1 MKFIHTHTHTH
12 TQKFEPKIK
21 PMIGNLQDELY
32 QLQSKQS
39 KGAKCLSDKTFFK
52 VLENRI
58 CKVKQYLNYILIIIN
73 ENVLTILRTFLNPQ
87 KVTL

>member
-1 MKFIHTHTHTH
+1 MKFIHTHTHTHTH

-39 KGAKCLSDKTFFK
+39 KGAKCLYDIRCK
-52 VLENRI
+52 LEA
-58 CKVKQYLNYILIIIN
+58 KGV
-73 ENVLTILRTFLNPQ
+73 
-87 KVTL
+87 